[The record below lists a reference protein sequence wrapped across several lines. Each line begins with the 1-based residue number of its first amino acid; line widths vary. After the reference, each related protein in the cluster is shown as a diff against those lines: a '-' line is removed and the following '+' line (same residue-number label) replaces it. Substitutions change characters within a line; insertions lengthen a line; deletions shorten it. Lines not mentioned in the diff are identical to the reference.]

1 MSTVTIYPRIPNE
14 EWRRHAAC
22 SFSADLTLWDAAVEG
37 EQPEEKDQRH
47 ELAKKV
53 CRACPVGEK
62 CAETVDLRWDEGIR
76 NGKAL
81 PEKKNAT
88 RPPAERQWAS

>member
-37 EQPEEKDQRH
+37 ETPERKAQRH
-47 ELAKKV
+47 ASAKAI
-53 CRACPVGEK
+53 CRACPVAQKCGES
-62 CAETVDLRWDEGIR
+62 VDFRWDEGIR
-76 NGKAL
+76 AGHAL
-81 PEKKNAT
+81 PEKKNAA
-88 RPPAERQWAS
+88 RPGAEQQWAS